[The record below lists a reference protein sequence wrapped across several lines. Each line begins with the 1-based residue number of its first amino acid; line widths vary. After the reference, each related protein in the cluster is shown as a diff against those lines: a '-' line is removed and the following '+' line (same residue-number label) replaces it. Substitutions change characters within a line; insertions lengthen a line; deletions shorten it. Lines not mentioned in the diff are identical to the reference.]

1 MTKLMMIRPGGNT
14 ELHCRPE
21 TAGEIIASVSVNE
34 TLENINLISRKKKK
48 N

>member
-1 MTKLMMIRPGGNT
+1 MTKLMMTRPGGNT

-34 TLENINLISRKKKK
+34 T
-48 N
+48 